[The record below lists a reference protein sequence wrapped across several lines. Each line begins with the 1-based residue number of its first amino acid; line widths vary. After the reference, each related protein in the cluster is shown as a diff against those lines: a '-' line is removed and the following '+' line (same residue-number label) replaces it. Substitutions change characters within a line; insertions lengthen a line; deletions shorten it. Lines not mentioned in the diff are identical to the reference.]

1 MKKHTIIGTAG
12 HIDHGK
18 TALIKALTGI
28 DTDRLKEEKERG
40 ITIDIGF
47 AYWKDDVTIIDVP
60 GHEKFIRN
68 MVAGVSTIDFF
79 ILVIAADDGIMPQTI
94 EHLDILKFF
103 NIKDGIIVI
112 NKIDLVDE
120 EWLALITD
128 EIQNLLTLY
137 ELSNLPTIQTSSIKG
152 IGIDIFKALVEE
164 KVENHD
170 KSVVSRPFRHLV
182 DRSFS
187 VKGFGTVVTG
197 TVLSGNIGVG
207 EDIQILPS
215 GFETKVRG
223 LQEHITSVKSVQVGD
238 RAAVNLQNIPKE
250 GVGRGDVLV
259 KPNTLSAI
267 SEFTGYMR
275 TVSKLPVKIKNYC
288 RIRVHIG
295 TSERLGKLIWFD
307 QTTNLEPDKYYHVKI
322 QLESPVAAARNDA
335 FLVRLHSPLI
345 TLAGGK
351 ILEINPPKLK
361 KSETNWQQ
369 YFENLRSEDL
379 VIITES
385 ILKNAKLL
393 PVSRQYIQKKLF
405 EDSDIIEST
414 VNTLNNKKK
423 LKSITFKGNDHF
435 IHIDNFNAFADELRM
450 YISNYHK
457 DFPHKPGINLQ
468 EIIGGFKHRK
478 IDTEVFEAALK
489 KLINSESIVLNQN
502 IYSLKDFKLQVSKD
516 TDSATNELI
525 TILRDALYECPTP
538 DEISEIIEIS
548 KNEVYSL
555 LQMLIKENQIKQVN
569 NTYYLHK
576 KNWDS
581 LLFFL
586 RKHFES
592 NKEIEVSHLKDF
604 VKTSRKYVIP
614 LFEFLDSQDIT
625 RRVGNVREKGSS
637 L

>member
-103 NIKDGIIVI
+103 NIKDGIVVI

-152 IGIDIFKALVEE
+152 IGIDKFKVLVEE

-170 KSVVSRPFRHLV
+170 KSVDSKPFRHLV

-187 VKGFGTVVTG
+187 VKGFGAVVTG

>member
-47 AYWKDDVTIIDVP
+47 AYWKENVTIIDVP

-103 NIKDGIIVI
+103 NIKDGIVVI

-128 EIQNLLTLY
+128 EIENLLKQYDLNTL
-137 ELSNLPTIQTSSIKG
+137 PIIQVSSIKG
-152 IGIDIFKALVEE
+152 IGIDKFKVIVEE
-164 KVENHD
+164 KIENHD
-170 KSVVSRPFRHLV
+170 KSVVSRPFRLLV

-187 VKGFGTVVTG
+187 VKGFGAVVTG
-197 TVLSGNIGVG
+197 TVLSGELNTG

-223 LQEHITSVKSVQVGD
+223 LQEHTASIKSVQVGD

-267 SEFTGYMR
+267 SEFTGYMK
-275 TVSKLPVKIKNYC
+275 TVSKLPIKIKNYC

-307 QTTNLEPDKYYHVKI
+307 ETPNLEPDKYYHVRI
-322 QLESPVAAARNDA
+322 QLDSPVATARNDA

-361 KSETNWQQ
+361 KSDSLWQQ
-369 YFENLRSEDL
+369 YFDEIKSDDL
-379 VIITES
+379 FKITEL
-385 ILKNAKLL
+385 IIKN
-393 PVSRQYIQKKLF
+393 KKLQPA
-405 EDSDIIEST
+405 S
-414 VNTLNNKKK
+414 L
-423 LKSITFKGNDHF
+423 
-435 IHIDNFNAFADELRM
+435 
-450 YISNYHK
+450 
-457 DFPHKPGINLQ
+457 
-468 EIIGGFKHRK
+468 
-478 IDTEVFEAALK
+478 
-489 KLINSESIVLNQN
+489 QN
-502 IYSLKDFKLQVSKD
+502 IQ
-516 TDSATNELI
+516 N
-525 TILRDALYECPTP
+525 
-538 DEISEIIEIS
+538 
-548 KNEVYSL
+548 
-555 LQMLIKENQIKQVN
+555 
-569 NTYYLHK
+569 
-576 KNWDS
+576 
-581 LLFFL
+581 
-586 RKHFES
+586 
-592 NKEIEVSHLKDF
+592 
-604 VKTSRKYVIP
+604 
-614 LFEFLDSQDIT
+614 
-625 RRVGNVREKGSS
+625 
-637 L
+637 

>member
-47 AYWKDDVTIIDVP
+47 AYWKENVTIIDVP

-103 NIKDGIIVI
+103 NIKDGIVVI

-128 EIQNLLTLY
+128 EIEKLLKQYDLNTL
-137 ELSNLPTIQTSSIKG
+137 PIIQVSSIKG
-152 IGIDIFKALVEE
+152 IGIDKFKVMVEE
-164 KVENHD
+164 KIENHD
-170 KSVVSRPFRHLV
+170 KSVVSRPFRLLV

-187 VKGFGTVVTG
+187 VKGFGAVVTG
-197 TVLSGNIGVG
+197 TVLSGELNTG

-223 LQEHITSVKSVQVGD
+223 LQEHTASIKSVQVGD

-267 SEFTGYMR
+267 SEFTGYMK
-275 TVSKLPVKIKNYC
+275 TVSKLPIKIKNYC

-307 QTTNLEPDKYYHVKI
+307 EPPNLEPDKYYHVRI
-322 QLESPVAAARNDA
+322 QLDSPVATARNDA

-361 KSETNWQQ
+361 KSDSLWQQ
-369 YFENLRSEDL
+369 YFDEIKSDDL
-379 VIITES
+379 FKITEL
-385 ILKNAKLL
+385 IIKNKKLQPASL
-393 PVSRQYIQKKLF
+393 QNIQNKLF
-405 EDSDIIEST
+405 EISDVIDSTI
-414 VNTLNNKKK
+414 NTLISKKK
-423 LKSITFKGNDHF
+423 LKTITFKGNDHF
-435 IHIDNFNAFADELRM
+435 IHIENFNAFADELKM
-450 YISNYHK
+450 FISNYHN
-457 DFPHKPGINLQ
+457 DFPHKPGTNLQ
-468 EIIGGFKHRK
+468 EIIGGFKKRK
-478 IDTEVFEAALK
+478 IVTEVFDAALK
-489 KLINSESIVLNQN
+489 KLINSESIALNQN
-502 IYSLKDFKLQVSKD
+502 FYSLKDFKLQVSKD
-516 TDSATNELI
+516 TDSAKSELLSVLEK
-525 TILRDALYECPTP
+525 TLYECPTP
-538 DEISEIIEIS
+538 DEISKKIEIS
-548 KNEVYSL
+548 KNEAYSL
-555 LQMLIKENQIKQVN
+555 LQLLIKEKQIKQIN

-576 KNWDS
+576 RNWDS
-581 LLFFL
+581 LLNFL
-586 RKHFES
+586 RNHFES
-592 NKEIEVSHLKDF
+592 NKEIEVSHLKEF
-604 VKTSRKYVIP
+604 VKTSRKFVIP

>member
-569 NTYYLHK
+569 NTYYLHQ